1 MELAGLMIPMMH
13 NNYKKKGEKRQLG
26 DNQSLNEIFMIRI
39 KIGTESNQIYVAA
52 PDRII
57 DVLHQKM
64 TSNIDS
70 INDKV
75 YVEFYDVLD
84 EKAFDA
90 KNNQGTNLS
99 NLKLLSYKVFDVR
112 DLPFN

>member
-1 MELAGLMIPMMH
+1 MML

-57 DVLHQKM
+57 DVLH
-64 TSNIDS
+64 
-70 INDKV
+70 
-75 YVEFYDVLD
+75 
-84 EKAFDA
+84 
-90 KNNQGTNLS
+90 
-99 NLKLLSYKVFDVR
+99 
-112 DLPFN
+112 